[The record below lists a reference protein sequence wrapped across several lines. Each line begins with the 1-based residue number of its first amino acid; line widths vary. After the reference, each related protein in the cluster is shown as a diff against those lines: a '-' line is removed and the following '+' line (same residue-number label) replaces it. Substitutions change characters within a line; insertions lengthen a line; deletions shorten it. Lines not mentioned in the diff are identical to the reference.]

1 MISVHILNL
10 VKQEINIRMNTEM
23 LKYINKQNCAVILI
37 SKDHTHRDDT
47 KEEYN
52 KNNNIII

>member
-37 SKDHTHRDDT
+37 SKDHTQRDDT